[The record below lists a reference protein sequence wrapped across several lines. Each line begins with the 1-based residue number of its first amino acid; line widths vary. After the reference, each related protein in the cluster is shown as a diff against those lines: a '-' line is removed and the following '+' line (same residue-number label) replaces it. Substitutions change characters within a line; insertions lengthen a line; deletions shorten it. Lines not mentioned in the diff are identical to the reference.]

1 MSKKRVWGWAQVS
14 HNGAG
19 KPAFDTDNQA
29 FADEQM
35 VIDAWAAYLASG
47 APVLA
52 MHGGPQV
59 GQTIFAFPLLP
70 SIAQSMGIK
79 ADKYGVLVG
88 LELTDSQAERDV
100 ESGLMTGLS
109 IGGSARF
116 TDAVEKLAKIRAP
129 GTGTYKQIATALN
142 LVELSIVTEPAM
154 PEALISLLKSR
165 GIDALDILQKQKER
179 AASMLAS
186 MGADELRHAGD
197 LYQIATSDPA
207 QALAVAERDVACG
220 EIDRLAKARIA
231 ATGERYTEALAAV
244 SRENPGLY
252 QAASRSV

>member
-1 MSKKRVWGWAQVS
+1 MTKRVWGWAQVS
-14 HNGAG
+14 HDMAG
-19 KPAFDTDNQA
+19 KPAFDSDNQA

-59 GQTIFAFPLLP
+59 GQTIFAFPLMP
-70 SIAQSMGIK
+70 SIAQSLGISANK
-79 ADKYGVLVG
+79 FGVLVG
-88 LELTDSQAERDV
+88 LELSDMQAERDV
-100 ESGLMTGLS
+100 ESGLLRGLS

-116 TDAVEKLAKIRAP
+116 TDAIEKMAKVRAP
-129 GTGTYKQIATALN
+129 GTGTHKQIATALN
-142 LVELSIVTEPAM
+142 LVELSLVDLPAQD
-154 PEALISLLKSR
+154 ALITLLKSR
-165 GIDALDILQKQKER
+165 GVDAMSILQKQKER
-179 AASMLAS
+179 AASMLAG

-207 QALAVAERDVACG
+207 QALVVAERDAACG
-220 EIDRLAKARIA
+220 EIDRLTKARIA
-231 ATGERYTEALAAV
+231 ATGERYTDALAAV

>member
-1 MSKKRVWGWAQVS
+1 MTKRVWGYAQVS

-29 FADEQM
+29 FADETM
-35 VIDAWAAYLASG
+35 IIESWADYLGSG

-59 GQTIFAFPLLP
+59 GITRFAFPLMP

-88 LELTDSQAERDV
+88 LELTDPQAERDV
-100 ESGLMTGLS
+100 ESGLLRGLS

-116 TDAVEKLAKIRAP
+116 TDAIEKKMAKVRAP
-129 GTGTYKQIATALN
+129 GTGTHKQIATALN

-154 PEALISLLKSR
+154 PDALITLLKSR
-165 GIDALDILQKQKER
+165 GIDALGVMQKQKER
-179 AASMLAS
+179 AASMLAG

-207 QALAVAERDVACG
+207 QALAVAERDAACG
-220 EIDRLAKARIA
+220 EIDRLTKARIA
-231 ATGERYTEALAAV
+231 ATGERYTDALAAV

>member
-1 MSKKRVWGWAQVS
+1 MTKRVWGWAQVS
-14 HNGAG
+14 HDMAG
-19 KPAFDTDNQA
+19 KPAFDSDNQA

-59 GQTIFAFPLLP
+59 GQTIFAFPLMP
-70 SIAQSMGIK
+70 SIAQSLGISANK
-79 ADKYGVLVG
+79 FGVLVG
-88 LELTDSQAERDV
+88 LELSDMQAERDV
-100 ESGLMTGLS
+100 ESGLLRGLS

-116 TDAVEKLAKIRAP
+116 TDAIEKMAKVRAP
-129 GTGTYKQIATALN
+129 GTGTHKQIATALN
-142 LVELSIVTEPAM
+142 LVELSLVDLPAQD
-154 PEALISLLKSR
+154 ALITLLKSR
-165 GIDALDILQKQKER
+165 GVDAMSILQKQKER
-179 AASMLAS
+179 AASMLAG

-207 QALAVAERDVACG
+207 QALVVAERDAACG
-220 EIDRLAKARIA
+220 EIDRLTKARIA

>member
-1 MSKKRVWGWAQVS
+1 MTKRVWGWAQVS

-19 KPAFDTDNQA
+19 RPAFDTDNQA
-29 FADEQM
+29 FADEEM
-35 VIDAWAAYLASG
+35 VIEAWAAYLSSG
-47 APVLA
+47 APVLT

-59 GQTIFAFPLLP
+59 GTTRFAFPLLP

-100 ESGLMTGLS
+100 ENGLMTGLS

-116 TDAVEKLAKIRAP
+116 TDAVEKMAKVRAP
-129 GTGTYKQIATALN
+129 GTGTHKQIATALN
-142 LVELSIVTEPAM
+142 LVELSIVTMPAQK
-154 PEALISLLKSR
+154 EALISLLKSR

-207 QALAVAERDVACG
+207 QALVVAERDAACG
-220 EIDRLAKARIA
+220 EIDRLTKARIA